1 MYMRESGSAAVPEC
15 RALASLRGRERRS
28 ARDAGCNAR
37 SDRTNGYSR
46 KESPPSMNMRPPLAS
61 TIATRG
67 IAAAPS
73 MTPVQGADPER
84 ERQVKRSFVVRKA
97 ERLRLR

>member
-1 MYMRESGSAAVPEC
+1 
-15 RALASLRGRERRS
+15 
-28 ARDAGCNAR
+28 
-37 SDRTNGYSR
+37 
-46 KESPPSMNMRPPLAS
+46 MNMRPPLAS

>member
-1 MYMRESGSAAVPEC
+1 
-15 RALASLRGRERRS
+15 
-28 ARDAGCNAR
+28 
-37 SDRTNGYSR
+37 
-46 KESPPSMNMRPPLAS
+46 MNMRPPLAR

-84 ERQVKRSFVVRKA
+84 EGQVKRSFVVRKS